1 MKTLKRIELRTRRVR
16 VEEPGAVYGE
26 AVHAPERAA
35 DLAAQVLKGED
46 QEIFLVFLLDIKNQ
60 VLGYVEAA
68 RGGLDSCPIDPR
80 VIFRA
85 AVLQGA
91 AAIIVVHNHPS
102 GDTEPSKEDVK
113 LTKRLKEAGELL
125 GIAVLDH
132 LVIGDGSYASL
143 AERGLL

>member
-1 MKTLKRIELRTRRVR
+1 MKTIKRFEIRARRVR

-26 AVHAPERAA
+26 VVHAPERAA
-35 DLAAQVLKGED
+35 DLAAQILDGED
-46 QEIFLVFLLDIKNQ
+46 QEVFLVFLLDIKNQ

-113 LTKRLKEAGELL
+113 LTERLREAGGLL
-125 GIAVLDH
+125 GVQLLDH
-132 LVIGDGSYASL
+132 LVIGDGGYVSL